1 MEVRVMGEE
10 QRIGKL
16 GGIGQA
22 FADRNFR
29 IYSIG
34 SIASWTS
41 FFVQLVAVSWLA
53 WELTGST
60 VWLAVVAMMDI
71 IPNVVL
77 MPLAGALA
85 DRFDRYKILLL
96 TSFLALLQSAAMAV
110 LAWTGEL
117 TIWPLTFLVLMHGI
131 IIAFMVPAMYGTLP
145 RFVARKRLSS
155 AIAVSSAYTQFS
167 VFAGPALAGLIITQ
181 YGITPAFVV
190 NAGGYFM
197 LLVSLFFLR
206 TPSDFKSPEPSN
218 NTILKDVID
227 GFDYILKHR
236 TISSLLLMGL
246 AISALTNGFFHM
258 LPAYS
263 DQILGMGV
271 VGVSTILAFEGIG
284 ATVAALWLA
293 HGGSSAMRLNRWL
306 WAGLV
311 IILGHVALVM
321 TGNLYVAVALSLGL
335 GIANEIK
342 RTTALSLIQ
351 FLVDENQRGRVM
363 GTQFMLS
370 QLAAGFGAL
379 SIGFIAH
386 RAGLVAPVIGFAAIA
401 SFVWLWI
408 YVRRK
413 TLIQKIED

>member
-1 MEVRVMGEE
+1 MGEE
-10 QRIGKL
+10 PHKGRL

-29 IYSIG
+29 IYSVG

-53 WELTGST
+53 WELTEST

-85 DRFDRYKILLL
+85 DRFDRYRILLL

-110 LAWTGEL
+110 LAWMGLL
-117 TIWPLTFLVLMHGI
+117 TIWPLTFLVLLHGI

-197 LLVSLFFLR
+197 LLVSLFFLK
-206 TPSDFKSPEPSN
+206 TPSDFEPPEPSN
-218 NTILKDVID
+218 NSIYKDVID
-227 GFDYILKHR
+227 GFTYILNHP
-236 TISSLLLMGL
+236 TISSFMLMGL
-246 AISALTNGFFHM
+246 FLGALTNGFFHM

-293 HGGSSAMRLNRWL
+293 HGGASAMRLNRWL
-306 WAGLV
+306 LAGLV
-311 IILGHVALVM
+311 LIIGHIALVL
-321 TGNLYVAVALSLGL
+321 TGNLYVVVAISVAIGV
-335 GIANEIK
+335 ANEIK
-342 RTTALSLIQ
+342 RTTALSMIQ

-363 GTQFMLS
+363 GTMFMLT
-370 QLAAGFGAL
+370 QLAAGIGSL

-386 RAGLVAPVIGFAAIA
+386 RTGLVVPVIGCAVIVFL
-401 SFVWLWI
+401 FWFWI
-408 YVRRK
+408 YTRRK
-413 TLIQKIED
+413 TLIQNIED

>member
-1 MEVRVMGEE
+1 MVDGKMGEN
-10 QRIGKL
+10 QKKGLL

-29 IYSIG
+29 IYSVG

-53 WELTGST
+53 WELTEST
-60 VWLAVVAMMDI
+60 VWLSVVAMMDI

-96 TSFLALLQSAAMAV
+96 TSFLALLQSAAMA
-110 LAWTGEL
+110 LMAWAGTL
-117 TIWPLTFLVLMHGI
+117 TIWPLTFLVLLHGI

-145 RFVARKRLSS
+145 RFVNRKRLSS

-181 YGITPAFVV
+181 YGITPAFLV

-206 TPSDFKSPEPSN
+206 TPPDFEPPEPSTR
-218 NTILKDVID
+218 TILGDVID
-227 GFDYILKHR
+227 GFQYILNHR
-236 TISSLLLMGL
+236 TISSLLLMSL
-246 AISALTNGFFHM
+246 FLSALTHGFFHM
-258 LPAYS
+258 MPAYS

-271 VGVSTILAFEGIG
+271 AGVSTILAFEGIG
-284 ATVAALWLA
+284 ATIAALWLA
-293 HGGSSAMRLNRWL
+293 HGGSAAMRLDRWL
-306 WAGLV
+306 WAGFVLIV
-311 IILGHVALVM
+311 GHIALVL
-321 TGNLYVAVALSLGL
+321 TGNLYIAVGISVVL

-342 RTTALSLIQ
+342 RTTSLSMIQ

-370 QLAAGFGAL
+370 QMAAGAGSLA
-379 SIGFIAH
+379 IGFIAH
-386 RAGLVAPVIGFAAIA
+386 RTGLVIPVIGCALVV
-401 SFVWLWI
+401 FVCWLWI
-408 YVRRK
+408 FNRRK
-413 TLIQKIED
+413 TLVQSIED